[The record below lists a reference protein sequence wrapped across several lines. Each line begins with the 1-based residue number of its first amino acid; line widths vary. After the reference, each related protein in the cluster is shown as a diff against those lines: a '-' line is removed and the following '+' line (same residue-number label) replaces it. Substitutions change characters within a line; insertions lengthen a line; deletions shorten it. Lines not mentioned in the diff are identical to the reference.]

1 MEGEWPIRLLP
12 PPTPLLLR
20 EVFMMLK
27 KKTWLRPRIYRWI
40 SRVRVGVLLPIGVLL
55 LAACGPYKTKHVA
68 DDSVY
73 QTEKVITLDR
83 KMHPWIL
90 ADRVKILHLSMDS
103 NEAGNPEVRLEVANR
118 RSSQTSMDI
127 RTIFKDEKGLPV
139 YTSAWEGVVL
149 SANSTYSY
157 RCASTTQK
165 ATDFQVQIRS
175 LQ

>member
-1 MEGEWPIRLLP
+1 MEGEGPIRLLP

-20 EVFMMLK
+20 EVCMMSK
-27 KKTWLRPRIYRWI
+27 KKTWLRPRI
-40 SRVRVGVLLPIGVLL
+40 SRASLGMLLPIGVLIL
-55 LAACGPYKTKHVA
+55 TACGPYKTKEVPQ
-68 DDSVY
+68 DSVY

-83 KMHPWIL
+83 KLHPWIL

-175 LQ
+175 LK